1 VKIRPRAP
9 SHNHDVTASSS
20 TAFLRSLFLP
30 SNFSSLSNSNQTS
43 QDESPATATDKIKHL
58 WPRVHF
64 PPSKRR
70 LREQPA
76 EYTRSFSFPSD
87 LAAAATQTQ
96 DHGIS
101 PPRSPLLQGYFAA
114 QQQMEPA
121 TGSSSNPLSSAF
133 TLKPHL
139 LHAYTDPIPSRKSPL
154 ENKLLLEVPRA
165 LVISGLE
172 NASLSTQRSLVR
184 VLAERRIVLEGLT
197 RDPNHKEDDEDGYDR
212 KHHVE
217 DYDGTWNLPD
227 GFILIFVCPLNEKDR
242 PAIHKSLVSLY
253 SAQRTCLFICI
264 HP

>member
-1 VKIRPRAP
+1 MKIRPRAP
-9 SHNHDVTASSS
+9 SHNHDVTASTS

-30 SNFSSLSNSNQTS
+30 SNFSPLSNSNQTS
-43 QDESPATATDKIKHL
+43 QDESPATATDKIKHF

-87 LAAAATQTQ
+87 LAAAATQSQ

-101 PPRSPLLQGYFAA
+101 PPRSPLQGYFAA
-114 QQQMEPA
+114 QQQLEPA
-121 TGSSSNPLSSAF
+121 TGSSSNPLSSAS

-139 LHAYTDPIPSRKSPL
+139 LHAYTEPIPSRKSPL
-154 ENKLLLEVPRA
+154 ESKLILEVPRA

-184 VLAERRIVLEGLT
+184 VLAERRIVLEGST
-197 RDPNHKEDDEDGYDR
+197 RDTNHREDDEDGYDR
-212 KHHVE
+212 KHHAE

-242 PAIHKSLVSLY
+242 PAIHKSLVSLC
-253 SAQRTCLFICI
+253 SAQRICSFIYI